1 MTTLALQEIN
11 SFVDLNQGWHY
22 IDNSIQKK
30 FKFQSQSKAFQF
42 IIKVA
47 QMAEEISHHPE
58 WSGKTN
64 TVFIKLYS
72 HDSNCITKKDIE
84 FAVKIEE
91 LAK

>member
-1 MTTLALQEIN
+1 
-11 SFVDLNQGWHY
+11 
-22 IDNSIQKK
+22 
-30 FKFQSQSKAFQF
+30 
-42 IIKVA
+42 
-47 QMAEEISHHPE
+47 MAEEISHHPE

-72 HDSNCITKKDIE
+72 HDSDCITKKDIE